1 MKGLAKVALL
11 GAVALVV
18 AGTMPA
24 FAADERVTFTKDIL
38 PILQENCQDC
48 HRPAGK
54 NMSGMIAPM
63 SLMTYQEVRPWAKAI
78 ARVSTSREMP
88 PWDAAPQHH
97 GEFSNENTLTEAQI
111 ATIVA
116 WVEQRAPR
124 GNPTDAP
131 EPRVFAEGWS
141 MGEPDIV
148 MNFPEPFFVED
159 DVQDLYHNVTFTI
172 PEDKVSE
179 DKWIK
184 AIEFRPG
191 SEVVHHIIAYVSDP
205 EAYATDVAEDADVE
219 DDEEFLRG
227 RTMLG
232 GLAPGTD
239 PAAFREGFGIP
250 LKAGSDITFA
260 MHYHKESGPGTGMW
274 DDSVVAMQFYD
285 QPIEHEIGITNIA
298 HGAFEIP
305 PNHPHWTVSGAK
317 TFEKDTLL
325 LSLMPHMHIR
335 GVAAK
340 YTAYYPNGDS
350 KVLLDVPQYDFNWQR
365 YYKFNEPLTIPAGTR
380 IEYEIVYDNSP
391 ENAERVGFNS
401 NRAVSFGGPTTDE
414 MDLGW
419 FNYSEIGD

>member
-24 FAADERVTFTKDIL
+24 FAADERITFTKDIL

-131 EPRVFAEGWS
+131 EPKVFPEGWS

-148 MNFPEPFFVED
+148 MSFPEPFFVED

-184 AIEFRPG
+184 AIEFQPG

-205 EAYATDVAEDADVE
+205 EAYA
-219 DDEEFLRG
+219 DDG
-227 RTMLG
+227 
-232 GLAPGTD
+232 
-239 PAAFREGFGIP
+239 
-250 LKAGSDITFA
+250 
-260 MHYHKESGPGTGMW
+260 
-274 DDSVVAMQFYD
+274 
-285 QPIEHEIGITNIA
+285 
-298 HGAFEIP
+298 
-305 PNHPHWTVSGAK
+305 
-317 TFEKDTLL
+317 
-325 LSLMPHMHIR
+325 
-335 GVAAK
+335 
-340 YTAYYPNGDS
+340 
-350 KVLLDVPQYDFNWQR
+350 
-365 YYKFNEPLTIPAGTR
+365 
-380 IEYEIVYDNSP
+380 
-391 ENAERVGFNS
+391 
-401 NRAVSFGGPTTDE
+401 
-414 MDLGW
+414 
-419 FNYSEIGD
+419 